1 MRHNAVAIA
10 LYRGSYRGMVG
21 TVRKIGTNKARN
33 HIYQCHAASPRGV
46 ESSRECTAR
55 EHMLQKRYSY
65 AAQPTETHT
74 YRIEYHSTTHQ
85 EPTEKPTETPT
96 EMK

>member
-1 MRHNAVAIA
+1 
-10 LYRGSYRGMVG
+10 
-21 TVRKIGTNKARN
+21 
-33 HIYQCHAASPRGV
+33 
-46 ESSRECTAR
+46 
-55 EHMLQKRYSY
+55 MLQKRYSY